1 MNGSIL
7 LIPIIAIV
15 LGLGTGMLSI
25 FLNYRKRKDMFALYH
40 QERMAAIEKG
50 IELPPLP
57 TDFFHDDGPSRR
69 SSHGTLLGGLVL
81 VFTGLA
87 LYLAL
92 HFTVSRT
99 DAGGDVALYA
109 LIPAGIGAA
118 CLVYYFTVGRKVA
131 AAMEEERK
139 ARMSDAAQLRN
150 RPA

>member
-1 MNGSIL
+1 MELFGRDG
-7 LIPIIAIV
+7 AH
-15 LGLGTGMLSI
+15 GLNTVSYTHLDV
-25 FLNYRKRKDMFALYH
+25 YKR
-40 QERMAAIEKG
+40 Q
-50 IELPPLP
+50 
-57 TDFFHDDGPSRR
+57 
-69 SSHGTLLGGLVL
+69 
-81 VFTGLA
+81 A